1 VELRFDKHLKA
12 AKTVYLAREGI
23 LLLDTWTRRSRAK
36 KRRGAGRGAR
46 RSGGP
51 SVVDRLREYVTA
63 GGRGVNVLRAAVL
76 VTLVAVIL
84 IGGSGLAFVASSLRG
99 LPSLADIGP
108 NPDVSTLV
116 YDDQNQLIGQIH
128 GVENRIPVKLSQMP
142 KDLQNAFIAAEDH
155 RFREHHGIDFRGII
169 RALWVNFTGGKVI
182 EGASTITQ
190 QLARNAFLNLDRTLK
205 RKIQEAVVALEL
217 ERRYT
222 KDEILEMYLN
232 QINFGRGNYGVQAA
246 AQNYFG
252 KDVSQLTLGESALL
266 AGVVKSPEN
275 YNPVANLKVAL
286 ARRDTVLDQ
295 MVEYGYIDRAT
306 ADKAKKEKITVV
318 QKKSLAYPGDWFVDY
333 VLQQLLNKYGEEKV
347 YRGGLRVYTTLNL
360 KTQIAA
366 EQRMKEMLDAD
377 YPIKEGGP
385 EQPDM
390 AAVFIDPK
398 TGYIKA
404 MIGGR
409 TYDRRLG
416 LNHAVASK
424 RQPGSAM
431 KPLAVY
437 TPAID
442 LGFPP
447 SYVVD
452 DSPVMY
458 TQPDGT
464 PWWPQNYDK
473 RFRGLITIRQAVEQ
487 SVNVV
492 AVKMLEQIGP
502 KVGLEN
508 ARRMG
513 ITTLHDSG
521 RLNDVTLS
529 LALGGV
535 TEGVI
540 PLEMASAYGVLAN
553 GGVRAQ
559 PISILK
565 VVDRNGT
572 VLEEHQPQT
581 EVVLKPET
589 AWMMTNILEGV
600 IKRGTGRPADIGRP
614 AAGKTGT
621 TTDLVDAWF
630 CGYTPDLAGAV
641 WMGYDQP
648 KPMHNVYGST
658 YPAQVWKAAM
668 LAYHEGKP
676 IEDFPEPKDVIHLT
690 VCRKS
695 GELPGPYCP
704 PDDLYDEVFLPGT
717 QPTQTCTAHV
727 LVQIDRLSG
736 KLATPYCPP
745 QDVVT
750 RVMLK
755 RPKWTPYTDPKTG
768 QVYIPEDAAQ
778 AAPTEFCDLHGP
790 KKTP

>member
-1 VELRFDKHLKA
+1 M
-12 AKTVYLAREGI
+12 
-23 LLLDTWTRRSRAK
+23 LLDTWVRKSRS
-36 KRRGAGRGAR
+36 KRNKGAGHAAR
-46 RSGGP
+46 RSGKPLSAG
-51 SVVDRLREYVTA
+51 RLREFVTA
-63 GGRGVNVLRAAVL
+63 GGRGVNLFRATVL
-76 VTLVAVIL
+76 VALVLVIL
-84 IGGSGLAFVASSLRG
+84 IGVSGLGFVAASLLG
-99 LPSLADIGP
+99 LPSLADMGP

-116 YDDQNQLIGQIH
+116 YDDHGALVGQIH
-128 GVENRIPVKLSQMP
+128 GVENRMPVKLNEIP
-142 KDLQNAFIAAEDH
+142 LNLQNAFIAAEDH
-155 RFREHHGIDFRGII
+155 RFYQHHGVDLRGIM
-169 RALWVNFTGGKVI
+169 RALYVNFTGGKVI

-190 QLARNAFLNLDRTLK
+190 QLARNAFLTMDRTLK
-205 RKIQEAVVALEL
+205 RKVQEAIVALEL
-217 ERRYT
+217 ERRFT
-222 KDEILEMYLN
+222 KKEILEMYLN
-232 QINFGRGNYGVQAA
+232 QINFGRGNYGVQSA

-252 KDVSQLTLGESALL
+252 KNVGQLTLGESALL
-266 AGVVKSPEN
+266 AGVTKSPEN
-275 YNPVANLKVAL
+275 YNPVASFKSSLT
-286 ARRDTVLDQ
+286 RRDTVLDQ
-295 MVEYGYIDRAT
+295 MVQYGYIDPAT
-306 ADKAKKEKITVV
+306 AAKAKQEKITVV
-318 QKKSLAYPGDWFVDY
+318 QKKSTSYPGDWFVDY
-333 VLQQLLNKYGEEKV
+333 VLQQLLKTYGQEKV

-360 KTQIAA
+360 KTQVAA
-366 EQRMKEMLDAD
+366 QQRMREMLDAD
-377 YPIKEGGP
+377 YPLKDGGP

-390 AAVFIDPK
+390 AAVFIDPR
-398 TGYIKA
+398 TGHIKA
-404 MIGGR
+404 VIGGR
-409 TYDRRLG
+409 TYDRKLG

-424 RQPGSAM
+424 RQPGSSM
-431 KPLAVY
+431 KPLVVY

-442 LGFPP
+442 AGIPP

-464 PWWPQNYDK
+464 PWWPMNYDK
-473 RFRGLITIRQAVEQ
+473 RFRGLMTIREAVEQ

-508 ARRMG
+508 AHRMG

-521 RLNDVTLS
+521 RLNDVTLA

-535 TEGVI
+535 TDGVI

-553 GGVRAQ
+553 GGVRAE

-572 VLEEHQPQT
+572 VLEEHRPQT
-581 EVVLKPET
+581 QVIIKPET
-589 AWMMTNILEGV
+589 AWMMTDILEGV

-621 TTDLVDAWF
+621 TNDLVDAWF
-630 CGYTPDLAGAV
+630 VGYTPNLVGAV

-658 YPAQVWKAAM
+658 YPAQVWKAGM
-668 LAYHEGKP
+668 LAYHEGRP
-676 IEDFPEPKDVIHLT
+676 VEDFPEPKDLVRLT

-695 GELPGPYCP
+695 GELAGPYCP
-704 PDDLYDEVFLPGT
+704 PEDLYEEVYLPGT
-717 QPTQTCTAHV
+717 QPTQTCTVHV
-727 LVQIDRLSG
+727 LVKVDRLSG

-745 QDVVT
+745 SEVVT

-755 RPKWTPYTDPKTG
+755 RPKWTPYRDEKTG
-768 QVYIPEDAAQ
+768 AVYIPEDAAQ

-790 KKTP
+790 RKTP

>member
-1 VELRFDKHLKA
+1 M
-12 AKTVYLAREGI
+12 
-23 LLLDTWTRRSRAK
+23 LLDTWVRKSRS
-36 KRRGAGRGAR
+36 KRNKGAGHAAR
-46 RSGGP
+46 RSGKPLSAG
-51 SVVDRLREYVTA
+51 RLREFVTA
-63 GGRGVNVLRAAVL
+63 GGRGVNLFRATVL
-76 VTLVAVIL
+76 VALVLVIL
-84 IGGSGLAFVASSLRG
+84 IGVSGLGFVAASLRG
-99 LPSLADIGP
+99 LPSLADMGP

-116 YDDQNQLIGQIH
+116 YDDHGALVGQIH
-128 GVENRIPVKLSQMP
+128 GVENRMPVKLNEIP
-142 KDLQNAFIAAEDH
+142 LNLQNAFIAAEDH
-155 RFREHHGIDFRGII
+155 RFYQHHGVDLRGIM
-169 RALWVNFTGGKVI
+169 RALYVNFTGGKVI

-190 QLARNAFLNLDRTLK
+190 QLARNAFLTMDRTLK
-205 RKIQEAVVALEL
+205 RKVQEAIVALEL
-217 ERRYT
+217 ERRFT
-222 KDEILEMYLN
+222 KKEILEMYLN
-232 QINFGRGNYGVQAA
+232 QINFGRGNYGVQSA

-252 KDVSQLTLGESALL
+252 KNVGQLTLGESALL
-266 AGVVKSPEN
+266 AGVTKSPEN
-275 YNPVANLKVAL
+275 YNPVASFKSSLT
-286 ARRDTVLDQ
+286 RRDTVLDQ
-295 MVEYGYIDRAT
+295 MVEYGYIDPAT
-306 ADKAKKEKITVV
+306 AAKAKQEKITVV
-318 QKKSLAYPGDWFVDY
+318 QKKSTSYPGDWFVDY
-333 VLQQLLNKYGEEKV
+333 VLQQLLKTYGEEKV

-360 KTQIAA
+360 KTQVAA
-366 EQRMKEMLDAD
+366 QQRMREMLDAD
-377 YPIKEGGP
+377 YPLKDGGP

-390 AAVFIDPK
+390 AAVFIDPR
-398 TGYIKA
+398 TGHIKA
-404 MIGGR
+404 VIGGR
-409 TYDRRLG
+409 TYDRKLG

-424 RQPGSAM
+424 RQPGSSM
-431 KPLAVY
+431 KPLVVY

-442 LGFPP
+442 AGIPP
-447 SYVVD
+447 SHVVD

-464 PWWPQNYDK
+464 PWWPMNYDK
-473 RFRGLITIRQAVEQ
+473 RFRGLMTIREAVEQ

-521 RLNDVTLS
+521 RLNDVTLA

-535 TEGVI
+535 TDGVI

-553 GGVRAQ
+553 GGVRAE

-572 VLEEHQPQT
+572 VLEEHRPQT
-581 EVVLKPET
+581 QVIIKPET
-589 AWMMTNILEGV
+589 AWMMTDILEGV

-621 TTDLVDAWF
+621 TNDLVDAWF
-630 CGYTPDLAGAV
+630 VGYTPNLVGAV

-658 YPAQVWKAAM
+658 YPAQVWKAGM
-668 LAYHEGKP
+668 LAYHEGRP
-676 IEDFPEPKDVIHLT
+676 VEDFPEPKDLVRMT

-695 GELPGPYCP
+695 GELAGPYCP
-704 PDDLYDEVFLPGT
+704 PEDLYEEVYLPGT
-717 QPTQTCTAHV
+717 QPTQTCTVHV
-727 LVQIDRLSG
+727 LVKVDRLSG

-745 QDVVT
+745 SEVVT

-755 RPKWTPYTDPKTG
+755 RPKWTPYRDEKTG
-768 QVYIPEDAAQ
+768 AVYIPEDAAQ

-790 KKTP
+790 RKTP

>member
-1 VELRFDKHLKA
+1 M
-12 AKTVYLAREGI
+12 
-23 LLLDTWTRRSRAK
+23 LLDTWVRKSRS
-36 KRRGAGRGAR
+36 KRNKGAGHAAR
-46 RSGGP
+46 RSGKPLSAG
-51 SVVDRLREYVTA
+51 RLREFVTA
-63 GGRGVNVLRAAVL
+63 GGRGVNLFRATVL
-76 VTLVAVIL
+76 VALVLVIL
-84 IGGSGLAFVASSLRG
+84 IGVSGLGFVAASLRG
-99 LPSLADIGP
+99 LPSLADMGP

-116 YDDQNQLIGQIH
+116 YDDQGALVGQIH
-128 GVENRIPVKLSQMP
+128 GVENRMPVKLNEIP
-142 KDLQNAFIAAEDH
+142 LDLQNAFIAAEDH
-155 RFREHHGIDFRGII
+155 RFYQHHGVDLRGIM
-169 RALWVNFTGGKVI
+169 RALYVNFTGGKVI

-190 QLARNAFLNLDRTLK
+190 QLARNAFLTMDRTLK
-205 RKIQEAVVALEL
+205 RKVQEAIVALEL
-217 ERRYT
+217 ERRFT
-222 KDEILEMYLN
+222 KKEILEMYLN
-232 QINFGRGNYGVQAA
+232 QINFGRGNYGVQSA

-252 KDVSQLTLGESALL
+252 KNVGQLTLGESALL
-266 AGVVKSPEN
+266 AGVTKSPEN
-275 YNPVANLKVAL
+275 YNPVASFKSSLT
-286 ARRDTVLDQ
+286 RRDTVLDQ
-295 MVEYGYIDRAT
+295 MVQYGYIDPAT
-306 ADKAKKEKITVV
+306 AAKAKQEKITVV
-318 QKKSLAYPGDWFVDY
+318 QKKSTSYPGDWFVDY
-333 VLQQLLNKYGEEKV
+333 VLQQLLKTYGEEKV

-360 KTQIAA
+360 KTQVAA
-366 EQRMKEMLDAD
+366 QQRMREMLDAD
-377 YPIKEGGP
+377 YPLKDGGP

-390 AAVFIDPK
+390 AAVFIDPR
-398 TGYIKA
+398 TGHIKA
-404 MIGGR
+404 VIGGR
-409 TYDRRLG
+409 TYDRKLG

-424 RQPGSAM
+424 RQPGSSM
-431 KPLAVY
+431 KPLVVY

-442 LGFPP
+442 AGIPP
-447 SYVVD
+447 SHVVD

-464 PWWPQNYDK
+464 PWWPMNYDK
-473 RFRGLITIRQAVEQ
+473 RFRGLMTIREAVEQ

-521 RLNDVTLS
+521 RLNDVTLA

-535 TEGVI
+535 TDGVI

-553 GGVRAQ
+553 GGVRAE

-572 VLEEHQPQT
+572 VLEEHRPQT
-581 EVVLKPET
+581 QVIIKPET
-589 AWMMTNILEGV
+589 AWMMTDILEGV

-621 TTDLVDAWF
+621 TNDLVDAWF
-630 CGYTPDLAGAV
+630 VGYTPNLVGAV

-658 YPAQVWKAAM
+658 YPAQVWKAGM
-668 LAYHEGKP
+668 LAYHEGRP
-676 IEDFPEPKDVIHLT
+676 VEDFPEPKDLVRMT

-695 GELPGPYCP
+695 GELAGPYCP
-704 PDDLYDEVFLPGT
+704 PEDLYEEVYLPGT
-717 QPTQTCTAHV
+717 QPTQTCTVHV
-727 LVQIDRLSG
+727 LVKVDRLSG

-745 QDVVT
+745 SEVVT

-755 RPKWTPYTDPKTG
+755 RPKWTPYRDEKTG
-768 QVYIPEDAAQ
+768 AVYIPEDAAQ

-790 KKTP
+790 RKTP

>member
-1 VELRFDKHLKA
+1 M
-12 AKTVYLAREGI
+12 
-23 LLLDTWTRRSRAK
+23 LLDTWVRKSRS
-36 KRRGAGRGAR
+36 KRNKGAGHAAR
-46 RSGGP
+46 RSGKPLSAG
-51 SVVDRLREYVTA
+51 RLREFVTA
-63 GGRGVNVLRAAVL
+63 GGRGVNLFRATVL
-76 VTLVAVIL
+76 VALVLVIL
-84 IGGSGLAFVASSLRG
+84 IGVSGLGFVAASLRG
-99 LPSLADIGP
+99 LPSLADMGP

-116 YDDQNQLIGQIH
+116 YDDHGALVGQIH
-128 GVENRIPVKLSQMP
+128 GVENRMPVKLNEIP
-142 KDLQNAFIAAEDH
+142 LDLQNAFIAAEDH
-155 RFREHHGIDFRGII
+155 RFYQHHGVDLRGIM
-169 RALWVNFTGGKVI
+169 RALYVNFTGGKVI

-190 QLARNAFLNLDRTLK
+190 QLARNAFLTMDRTLK
-205 RKIQEAVVALEL
+205 RKVQEAIVALEL
-217 ERRYT
+217 ERRFT
-222 KDEILEMYLN
+222 KKEILEMYLN
-232 QINFGRGNYGVQAA
+232 QINFGRGNYGVQSA

-252 KDVSQLTLGESALL
+252 KNVGQLTLGESALL
-266 AGVVKSPEN
+266 AGVTKSPEN
-275 YNPVANLKVAL
+275 YNPVASFKSSLT
-286 ARRDTVLDQ
+286 RRDTVLDQ
-295 MVEYGYIDRAT
+295 MVEYGYIDPAT
-306 ADKAKKEKITVV
+306 AAKAKQEKITVV
-318 QKKSLAYPGDWFVDY
+318 QKKSTSYPGDWFVDY
-333 VLQQLLNKYGEEKV
+333 VLQQLLKTYGEEKV

-360 KTQIAA
+360 KTQVAA
-366 EQRMKEMLDAD
+366 QQRMREMLDAD
-377 YPIKEGGP
+377 YPLKDGGP

-390 AAVFIDPK
+390 AAVFIDPR
-398 TGYIKA
+398 TGHIKA
-404 MIGGR
+404 VIGGR
-409 TYDRRLG
+409 TYDRKLG

-424 RQPGSAM
+424 RQPGSSM
-431 KPLAVY
+431 KPLVVY

-442 LGFPP
+442 AGIPP
-447 SYVVD
+447 SHVVD

-464 PWWPQNYDK
+464 PWWPMNYDK
-473 RFRGLITIRQAVEQ
+473 RFRGLMTIREAVEQ

-521 RLNDVTLS
+521 RLNDVTLA

-535 TEGVI
+535 TDGVI

-553 GGVRAQ
+553 GGVRAE

-572 VLEEHQPQT
+572 VLEEHRPQT
-581 EVVLKPET
+581 QVIIKPET
-589 AWMMTNILEGV
+589 AWMMTDILEGV

-621 TTDLVDAWF
+621 TNDLVDAWF
-630 CGYTPDLAGAV
+630 VGYTPNLVGAV

-658 YPAQVWKAAM
+658 YPAQVWKAGM
-668 LAYHEGKP
+668 LAYHEGRP
-676 IEDFPEPKDVIHLT
+676 VEDFPEPKDLVRMT

-695 GELPGPYCP
+695 GELAGPYCP
-704 PDDLYDEVFLPGT
+704 PEDLYEEVYLPGT
-717 QPTQTCTAHV
+717 QPTQTCTVHV
-727 LVQIDRLSG
+727 LVKVDRLSG

-745 QDVVT
+745 SEVVT

-755 RPKWTPYTDPKTG
+755 RPKWTPYRDEKTG
-768 QVYIPEDAAQ
+768 AVYIPEDAAQ

-790 KKTP
+790 RKTP